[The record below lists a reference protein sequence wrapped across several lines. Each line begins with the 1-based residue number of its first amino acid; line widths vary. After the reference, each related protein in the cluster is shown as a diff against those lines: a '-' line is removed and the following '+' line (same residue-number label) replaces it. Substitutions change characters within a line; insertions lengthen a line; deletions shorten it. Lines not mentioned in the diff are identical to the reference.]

1 MRYFIKESQEM
12 SASQEPQKL
21 SEGKDTQY
29 LNSLFHWPYKPY
41 QVVYSKE

>member
-1 MRYFIKESQEM
+1 MRYFIKESQGM

-21 SEGKDTQY
+21 SEGQDTQY
-29 LNSLFHWPYKPY
+29 LNSLF